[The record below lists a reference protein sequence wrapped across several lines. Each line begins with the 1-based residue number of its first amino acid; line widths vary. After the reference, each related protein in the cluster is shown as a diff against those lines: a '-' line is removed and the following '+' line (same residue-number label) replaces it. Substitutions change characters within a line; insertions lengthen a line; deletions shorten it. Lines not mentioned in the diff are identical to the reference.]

1 MADKKNKPVEKIAKK
16 GKKLGSK
23 KTLAKAQ
30 TLAAHLSTRV
40 YM

>member
-1 MADKKNKPVEKIAKK
+1 MAGKNPKAKK
-16 GKKLGSK
+16 TSKKTKRLGSK

-40 YM
+40 VY